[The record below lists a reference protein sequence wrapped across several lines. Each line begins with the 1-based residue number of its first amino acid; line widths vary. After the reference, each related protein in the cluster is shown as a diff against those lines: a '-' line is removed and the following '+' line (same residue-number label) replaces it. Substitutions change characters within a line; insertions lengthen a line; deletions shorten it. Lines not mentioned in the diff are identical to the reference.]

1 MSHFCVDNDSANHNQ
16 EANGL
21 FSQSEEPRR
30 DGCLGSAL
38 AFPAASALPSAV
50 PGYLRRRGGLGIP
63 LPARPVVPRSV
74 ALCLSDRPT
83 DWPRPRRRNSVL

>member
-30 DGCLGSAL
+30 NGCLGRAL
-38 AFPAASALPSAV
+38 AFPAAAALLSAV
-50 PGYLRRRGGLGIP
+50 PGYLQQ
-63 LPARPVVPRSV
+63 AR
-74 ALCLSDRPT
+74 
-83 DWPRPRRRNSVL
+83 